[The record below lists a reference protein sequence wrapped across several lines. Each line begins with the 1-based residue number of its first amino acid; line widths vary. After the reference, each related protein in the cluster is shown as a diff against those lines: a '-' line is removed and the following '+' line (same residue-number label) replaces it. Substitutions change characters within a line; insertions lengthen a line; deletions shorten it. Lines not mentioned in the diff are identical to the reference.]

1 LRGSYKGA
9 GAGWRVAIRCWAEKS
24 WDVCKNSTTLQRTR
38 CARTSIQLVVYWLS
52 IQRNVL
58 PYILLGQISNCANC
72 TSSLITMRSSSLM
85 AACVHFAIV
94 RPANLD
100 DVAVSPKPVLS
111 CPFIYIFAI
120 WPSPSLSP
128 QRSSRVPSEIVLEL
142 CAHLCSVTGRLRRVA
157 RRLQCRGRGR

>member
-72 TSSLITMRSSSLM
+72 TSSLITMRSSSLK
-85 AACVHFAIV
+85 AAHVHFAIV

-100 DVAVSPKPVLS
+100 EVAVFPHIGASHL
-111 CPFIYIFAI
+111 FIYIFAI
-120 WPSPSLSP
+120 WPSPFLPP
-128 QRSSRVPSEIVLEL
+128 QCSSRVPAGMVLEL
-142 CAHLCSVTGRLRRVA
+142 YAQFCGVTSRLCTVA
-157 RRLQCRGRGR
+157 WELQCRGRGR